1 MEMIIGGAYQGKEA
15 YARQRH
21 PEIVW
26 TDGALAAEEELLSAQ
41 GVLRLEEYIK
51 KELAERRSLAGLA
64 EKLWSKNPEVILVSC
79 EVGCGVVP
87 VTPQERAY
95 RETCVHRACR
105 EQQPCGPGDLWYR
118 DGDQGC
124 LSSG

>member
-51 KELAERRSLAGLA
+51 KELAEGRSLAGLA
-64 EKLWSKNPEVILVSC
+64 EKLWSKNPEVVLVSC

-95 RETCVHRACR
+95 RETVGRVCTELAGH
-105 EQQPCGPGDLWYR
+105 
-118 DGDQGC
+118 
-124 LSSG
+124 SSRVTRVICCIGTVIKDA

>member
-51 KELAERRSLAGLA
+51 KELAEGRSLAGLA
-64 EKLWSKNPEVILVSC
+64 EKLWSKNPEVVLVSC

-87 VTPQERAY
+87 VTRRKSVPIARRWDVCAQSL
-95 RETCVHRACR
+95 
-105 EQQPCGPGDLWYR
+105 PGTAAA
-118 DGDQGC
+118 
-124 LSSG
+124 

>member
-51 KELAERRSLAGLA
+51 RSLRRDVLLPG
-64 EKLWSKNPEVILVSC
+64 WQRS
-79 EVGCGVVP
+79 CGVKI
-87 VTPQERAY
+87 QR
-95 RETCVHRACR
+95 
-105 EQQPCGPGDLWYR
+105 
-118 DGDQGC
+118 
-124 LSSG
+124 